1 MVVFSRTGMGRPAGW
16 TGTGP
21 PLASFRF
28 FRSTSRFYWRGG
40 ASVATAILTDRRR
53 RSAPTMAISR
63 RWWRWCVSTVTLRTG
78 FRLGLQHWNWTRGMG
93 QRNGGIGIRIAIDRI
108 GNWRRELSLKCF
120 RSCRSLLCR
129 SFGRRGGGGCG
140 GGGGGGGGGG
150 VTGITG
156 RGVVLRTFVRGC
168 GGGGAVTLVRG
179 CGGAMTFVRRCG
191 GAVRGPPPSPPSSPP
206 PWRHF
211 DGTPNW
217 TRTPVNNKIYK

>member
-1 MVVFSRTGMGRPAGW
+1 MVIFSRTGMGRPAGW

-129 SFGRRGGGGCG
+129 SFGRR
-140 GGGGGGGGGG
+140 
-150 VTGITG
+150 
-156 RGVVLRTFVRGC
+156 
-168 GGGGAVTLVRG
+168 
-179 CGGAMTFVRRCG
+179 
-191 GAVRGPPPSPPSSPP
+191 
-206 PWRHF
+206 HF

-217 TRTPVNNKIYK
+217 TRTPLFNGQGSPPSAPRGGVTASTVPARRTGMGPSSRRMGTGSSTSRRPGIGPPPPPTTSRGMGPPCRTGTGPPPFR